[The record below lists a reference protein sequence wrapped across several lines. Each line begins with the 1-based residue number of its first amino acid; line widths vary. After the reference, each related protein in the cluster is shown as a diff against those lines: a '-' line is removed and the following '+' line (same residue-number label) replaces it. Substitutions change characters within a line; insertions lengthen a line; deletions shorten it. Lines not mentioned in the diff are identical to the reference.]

1 MPTIV
6 LHNVSKRYGDMV
18 AVDDVSL
25 DIASKEMLVIL
36 GPSGCGKTTTLRLI
50 AGLESPDTGEIS
62 IDGQIVST
70 PKGIVPPHKRQ
81 IGMVFQDLALWP
93 HMHVKG
99 NLEFGLKA
107 RSLKK
112 VTRRTKIQ
120 QILALVKMAEYADA
134 FPANLSGG
142 QKQRVAIARALA
154 LEPRILLM
162 DEPLA
167 NLDVLLKKELQN
179 EIVHLHRQLNITTV
193 YVTHSQNE
201 ALTIANR
208 IVIMNQ
214 GRIEQVGAPRE
225 IFCNPNTEFV
235 AKFVNMNTDVE

>member
-6 LHNVSKRYGDMV
+6 LRNVSKRYGDMV
-18 AVDDVSL
+18 AVGDVSL
-25 DIASKEMLVIL
+25 DIASGEMLVIL
-36 GPSGCGKTTTLRLI
+36 GSSGCGKTTTLRLI
-50 AGLESPDTGEIS
+50 AGLESPDSGEIS

-70 PKGIVPPHKRQ
+70 PTGIVPPHKRQ

-93 HMHVKG
+93 HMRVNG
-99 NLEFGLKA
+99 NLEFGLKV
-107 RSLKK
+107 RRLKK
-112 VTRRTKIQ
+112 VDRRAKMQ
-120 QILALVKMAEYADA
+120 QILELVKMTEYADA

-208 IVIMNQ
+208 IVVMNQ
-214 GRIEQVGAPRE
+214 GRIEQVGVPRE
-225 IFCNPNTEFV
+225 IFYNPNTEFV
-235 AKFVNMNTDVE
+235 AKFVNTKNVG